1 MIRLD
6 NMTVKTSWSLVL
18 LAFSLIILL
27 IGGLSIYTS
36 HQSRQSFE
44 TLNRAHVEQ
53 AGTLQRT
60 YINLLQAQVAMD
72 RAAELIRVPS
82 FDEPEPVLAQASRFM
97 EAAERRYDEF
107 LAMTPEGEA
116 DETLAPLSDAMDRLM
131 NVGLRLQLVLLREGD
146 FAGYRSGRSRLNE
159 MSQAFIT
166 AADGFLADSR
176 AAAGALV
183 SGFDAMAQ
191 RLDGAMAAAVVVAL
205 VMVGAVLWGITVN
218 VIRPLRAV
226 VEHVDRIADGDL
238 SADIPPRG
246 GNEIGRLYAG
256 MARMQRSLAS
266 IVGQVRTSSER
277 IQDAAAETTRSN
289 TDLSTRFEQL
299 SASLV
304 ETSASM
310 EQLTATVKDND
321 DHARQANRLAGDAG
335 GVAARGGEVV
345 AQVAA
350 TMGQIETRSR
360 RIEQIVGS
368 IEGIA
373 FQTNILAL
381 NASVEAARA
390 GEHGSGFA
398 VVADEVRQL
407 AQNSDRLAKEIRAL
421 IAASSAEVARGS
433 EQATQA
439 GATMDEIVA
448 AVERVSAIMAR
459 ISGASAEQ
467 TRGIEQIGLAVSQ
480 MDRVTQQNVT
490 LVAAAAHRAGTLED
504 HAGLLRREVSEFTLH
519 GDRSDALS
527 PAAPEAPDYEGDPVP
542 AV

>member
-1 MIRLD
+1 MNRLN

-18 LAFSLIILL
+18 LAFSVIILL

-44 TLNRAHVEQ
+44 TLNQTHVER
-53 AGTLQRT
+53 AGALQRT

-72 RAAELIRVPS
+72 RAAELVRVPS
-82 FDEPEPVLAQASRFM
+82 FDEPGPVLDQAAAFIEQAQRHF
-97 EAAERRYDEF
+97 ENF
-107 LAMTPEGEA
+107 LAMSGEGA
-116 DETLAPLSDAMDRLM
+116 AMQAVVPLSDAMDRLTD
-131 NVGLRLQLVLLREGD
+131 VGLRLQLVLLREGD
-146 FAGYRSGRSRLNE
+146 FAGYRSGRSRLNG
-159 MSQAFIT
+159 MSQDFIN
-166 AADGFLADSR
+166 AADAFLADSR
-176 AAAGALV
+176 AAANALV
-183 SGFDAMAQ
+183 SRFDRRVQ
-191 RLDGAMAAAVVVAL
+191 RLDAAMVAAVLAALLMVA
-205 VMVGAVLWGITVN
+205 AVLWGVTVN
-218 VIRPLRAV
+218 VIRPLRNV
-226 VEHVDRIADGDL
+226 IGHLDRIADGDL
-238 SADIPPRG
+238 SEAIPPRG
-246 GNEIGRLYAG
+246 NNDIGRLYAG
-256 MARMQRSLAS
+256 LARMQGSLAA

-277 IQDAAAETTRSN
+277 IQDAAVETTRGN

-321 DHARQANRLAGDAG
+321 EHADQAHRLAGDAG
-335 GVAARGGEVV
+335 GVAARGGDAVARVV
-345 AQVAA
+345 D
-350 TMGQIETRSR
+350 TMGLIETRSQ

-398 VVADEVRQL
+398 VVAEEVRLL
-407 AQNSDRLAKEIRAL
+407 AQNSDRLAKEIRTL
-421 IAASSAEVARGS
+421 IVDSSAEVARGS
-433 EQATQA
+433 EQAAQA
-439 GATMDEIVA
+439 GDTMAEIVA

-490 LVAAAAHRAGTLED
+490 LVAAAAERAETLESQ
-504 HAGLLRREVSEFTLH
+504 AGLLMREVREFRLTLQ
-519 GDRSDALS
+519 
-527 PAAPEAPDYEGDPVP
+527 
-542 AV
+542 

>member
-1 MIRLD
+1 MNRLN

-18 LAFSLIILL
+18 LAFSLIIVM

-44 TLNRAHVEQ
+44 TLNQTHVER
-53 AGTLQRT
+53 AGALQRT

-82 FDEPEPVLAQASRFM
+82 FDEPGPVLDQAAGFIEQAQRHFDHFLTMAG
-97 EAAERRYDEF
+97 EGAARQQA
-107 LAMTPEGEA
+107 LT
-116 DETLAPLSDAMDRLM
+116 PLSDAMDRLTD
-131 NVGLRLQLVLLREGD
+131 VGLRLQLVLLREGD
-146 FAGYRSGRSRLNE
+146 FAGYRSGRSRLNG
-159 MSQAFIT
+159 MSQDFINAADDFLAESRT
-166 AADGFLADSR
+166 AANALASR
-176 AAAGALV
+176 
-183 SGFDAMAQ
+183 FDRWVERLDAAMAV
-191 RLDGAMAAAVVVAL
+191 AVIAAL
-205 VMVGAVLWGITVN
+205 LMVGAVLWGVTVN
-218 VIRPLRAV
+218 VIRPLRDV
-226 VEHVDRIADGDL
+226 IGHLDRIADGDL
-238 SADIPPRG
+238 SAAIPSRG
-246 GNEIGRLYAG
+246 DNDIGRLYAG
-256 MARMQRSLAS
+256 MARMQASLAS

-277 IQDAAAETTRSN
+277 IQEAAVQTTQGN
-289 TDLSTRFEQL
+289 TDLSSRFEQL

-321 DHARQANRLAGDAG
+321 EHADQAHRLAGDAG
-335 GVAARGGEVV
+335 GVAARGGDAVARVV
-345 AQVAA
+345 D
-350 TMGQIETRSR
+350 TMGLIETRSQ

-398 VVADEVRQL
+398 VVAEEVRLL
-407 AQNSDRLAKEIRAL
+407 AQNSDRLAKEIRTL
-421 IAASSAEVARGS
+421 ILDSSAEVARGS
-433 EQATQA
+433 EQAAQA
-439 GATMDEIVA
+439 GDTMAEIVA

-490 LVAAAAHRAGTLED
+490 LVAAAAERAETLENQ
-504 HAGLLRREVSEFTLH
+504 AGLLMSEVSEFRLAT
-519 GDRSDALS
+519 S
-527 PAAPEAPDYEGDPVP
+527 
-542 AV
+542 

>member
-1 MIRLD
+1 MNRLN

-18 LAFSLIILL
+18 LAFSVIILL

-44 TLNRAHVEQ
+44 TLNQTHVER
-53 AGTLQRT
+53 AGALQRT

-72 RAAELIRVPS
+72 RAAELVRVPS
-82 FDEPEPVLAQASRFM
+82 FDEPGPVLDQAAAFIEQAQGQFENFLSLTG
-97 EAAERRYDEF
+97 EGAATQ
-107 LAMTPEGEA
+107 AV
-116 DETLAPLSDAMDRLM
+116 APLADAMARLTD
-131 NVGLRLQLVLLREGD
+131 VGLRLQLVLLREDD
-146 FAGYRSGRSRLNE
+146 FAGYRSGRSRLNG
-159 MSQAFIT
+159 MSQDFIN
-166 AADGFLADSR
+166 AADAFLAGSR
-176 AAAGALV
+176 ADANALV
-183 SGFDAMAQ
+183 SRFERRVQ
-191 RLDGAMAAAVVVAL
+191 RLDAAMVAAVIAALLMVA
-205 VMVGAVLWGITVN
+205 AVLWGITVN
-218 VIRPLRAV
+218 VIRPLRDV
-226 VEHVDRIADGDL
+226 IGHLDGIADGDL
-238 SADIPPRG
+238 STEIPQRG
-246 GNEIGRLYAG
+246 SNDIGRLYAG
-256 MARMQRSLAS
+256 MARMQGSLAS

-277 IQDAAAETTRSN
+277 IQDAAVETTRGN

-321 DHARQANRLAGDAG
+321 EHAGQAHRLAGDA
-335 GVAARGGEVV
+335 RGGDAVARVV
-345 AQVAA
+345 D
-350 TMGQIETRSR
+350 TMGLIETRSQ

-398 VVADEVRQL
+398 VVAEEVRLL
-407 AQNSDRLAKEIRAL
+407 AQNSDRLAKEIRTL
-421 IAASSAEVARGS
+421 IVDSSAEVARGS
-433 EQATQA
+433 EQAAQA
-439 GATMDEIVA
+439 GDTMAEIVA

-490 LVAAAAHRAGTLED
+490 LVAAAAERAETLESQ
-504 HAGLLRREVSEFTLH
+504 AGLLMRKVREFRLTH
-519 GDRSDALS
+519 Q
-527 PAAPEAPDYEGDPVP
+527 
-542 AV
+542 

>member
-1 MIRLD
+1 MNRLN

-18 LAFSLIILL
+18 LAFSVIILL

-44 TLNRAHVEQ
+44 TLNQTHVER
-53 AGTLQRT
+53 AGALQRT

-72 RAAELIRVPS
+72 RAAELVRVPS
-82 FDEPEPVLAQASRFM
+82 FDEPGPVLDQAAGFVEQAQRHF
-97 EAAERRYDEF
+97 ENF
-107 LAMTPEGEA
+107 LAMTGEGA
-116 DETLAPLSDAMDRLM
+116 AMQAVVPLSDAMDRLTD
-131 NVGLRLQLVLLREGD
+131 VGLRLQLVLLREGD
-146 FAGYRSGRSRLNE
+146 FAGYRSGRSRLNG
-159 MSQAFIT
+159 MSQDFIN
-166 AADGFLADSR
+166 AADAFLADSR
-176 AAAGALV
+176 AAANALV
-183 SGFDAMAQ
+183 SRFDRRVP
-191 RLDGAMAAAVVVAL
+191 RL
-205 VMVGAVLWGITVN
+205 VLWGVTVN
-218 VIRPLRAV
+218 VIRPLRNV
-226 VEHVDRIADGDL
+226 IGHLDRIADGDL
-238 SADIPPRG
+238 SEPIPPRG
-246 GNEIGRLYAG
+246 NNDIGRLYAG
-256 MARMQRSLAS
+256 LARMQGSLAA

-277 IQDAAAETTRSN
+277 IQDAAVETTRGN

-321 DHARQANRLAGDAG
+321 EHANQAHRLAGDAG
-335 GVAARGGEVV
+335 GVAARGGDAVARVV
-345 AQVAA
+345 D
-350 TMGQIETRSR
+350 TMGLIETRSQ

-398 VVADEVRQL
+398 VVVEEVRLL
-407 AQNSDRLAKEIRAL
+407 AQNSDRLAKEIRTL
-421 IAASSAEVARGS
+421 IVDSSAEVARGS
-433 EQATQA
+433 EQAAQA
-439 GATMDEIVA
+439 GDTMAEIVA

-490 LVAAAAHRAGTLED
+490 LVAAAAERAETLESQ
-504 HAGLLRREVSEFTLH
+504 AGLLMREVREFRLTH
-519 GDRSDALS
+519 Q
-527 PAAPEAPDYEGDPVP
+527 
-542 AV
+542 

>member
-1 MIRLD
+1 MVWLNNI
-6 NMTVKTSWSLVL
+6 TVKTSWGLVL

-36 HQSRQSFE
+36 HQSRESFE
-44 TLNRAHVEQ
+44 TLNQAHVER
-53 AGTLQRT
+53 AGALQRT

-82 FDEPEPVLAQASRFM
+82 FDEPGPVLDQAAGLIEQAQQQF
-97 EAAERRYDEF
+97 DGF
-107 LAMTPEGEA
+107 LSLTDEGEPSQA
-116 DETLAPLSDAMDRLM
+116 ITALSDAMDRLTD
-131 NVGLRLQLVLLREGD
+131 VGLRLQLVLLREGG
-146 FAGYRSGRSRLNE
+146 FAGYRSGRSRLNG
-159 MSQAFIT
+159 MSQEFIN
-166 AADGFLADSR
+166 AADRWLADSR
-176 AAAGALV
+176 ADADVLV
-183 SGFDAMAQ
+183 SRFDVMVQ
-191 RLDGAMAAAVVVAL
+191 RLDGAMMAAVIAAL
-205 VMVGAVLWGITVN
+205 LMVGAVLWGITVN
-218 VIRPLRAV
+218 VIRPLRDV
-226 VEHVDRIADGDL
+226 IGHLDRIADGDL

-246 GNEIGRLYAG
+246 RNDIGRLYAG
-256 MARMQRSLAS
+256 MARMQDSLAS

-277 IQDAAAETTRSN
+277 IQDAAVQTTRGN

-321 DHARQANRLAGDAG
+321 EHASQAHRLAGDAG
-335 GVAARGGEVV
+335 GVAARGGDAVARVV
-345 AQVAA
+345 A
-350 TMGQIETRSR
+350 TMGLIETRSQ

-398 VVADEVRQL
+398 VVAEEVRLL

-421 IAASSAEVARGS
+421 IVDSSAEVVKGS
-433 EQATQA
+433 EQAAQA
-439 GATMDEIVA
+439 GDTMGEIVA

-490 LVAAAAHRAGTLED
+490 LVAAAAQRAETLED
-504 HAGLLRREVSEFTLH
+504 QAGLLMGEVREFRLTH
-519 GDRSDALS
+519 
-527 PAAPEAPDYEGDPVP
+527 
-542 AV
+542 